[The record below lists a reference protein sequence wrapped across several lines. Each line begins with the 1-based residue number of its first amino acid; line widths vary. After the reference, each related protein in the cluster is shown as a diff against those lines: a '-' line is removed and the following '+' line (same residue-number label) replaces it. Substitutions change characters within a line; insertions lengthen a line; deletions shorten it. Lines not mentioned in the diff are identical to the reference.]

1 MDEARNE
8 RLERAT
14 AAWQQWCATLEQ
26 VGTAALANTLTDE
39 DIDFAEGLRH
49 LTRMARLTLAGGM
62 ENNDPLHPFFDR
74 SLGPTLK
81 MGGDNPAGLYLS
93 APINGTDTYRVA
105 GTRGSATW
113 ISFMAQRN
121 HGCFAAGLGVFG
133 DAIFTE
139 LETNDDGV
147 FELILSPDK
156 HSGNWIETD
165 RFSARL
171 MIRQFFGDWAD
182 VRPMDLTIENLSR
195 GDEAKALL
203 SLSAAVGDLA
213 RSAQSLQT
221 LLPAM
226 QSELAAKSDSINAF
240 ATDIGDA
247 TESYGGVPGGNAV
260 TMRWRLAA
268 DEALLATVRPPI
280 PCAYWDVQLG
290 NVWYESWDY
299 RHFLSGIVHTQAT
312 FNDDGSATIVLSE
325 RDPGTAN
332 WVQTCGHREG
342 HLAVRW
348 QLTDGQLPLPACTV
362 VKVDDVK
369 KITGLPPVSDGERR
383 AQYRALRAAA
393 ERRFRP

>member
-1 MDEARNE
+1 MDEARDE
-8 RLERAT
+8 RLARAT
-14 AAWQQWCATLEQ
+14 SAWQQWCATLEQ
-26 VGTAALANTLTDE
+26 VGTAALAKTITDE

-93 APINGTDTYRVA
+93 APINGTDTYRIM

-113 ISFMAQRN
+113 ISFMAQRS

-133 DAIFTE
+133 DSIFTE
-139 LETNDDGV
+139 LETNDDGS
-147 FELILSPDK
+147 FELTLSPEK
-156 HSGNWIETD
+156 HPGNWIETD

-171 MIRQFFGDWAD
+171 MVRQFFGDWGD

-195 GDEAKALL
+195 SDEPKAILG
-203 SLSAAVGDLA
+203 LSAAIDDLA

-226 QSELAAKSDSINAF
+226 QSELAAKGDSINTF
-240 ATDIGDA
+240 AIDIGDA

-268 DEALLATVRPPI
+268 DEALVATVRPPI

-312 FNDDGSATIVLSE
+312 LNDDGSATIVLSE

-348 QLTDGQLPLPACTV
+348 QLTDGQLPLPACRV
-362 VKVDDVK
+362 IKVDDVRT
-369 KITGLPPVSDGERR
+369 ITGLPPVSAGERR
-383 AQYRALRAAA
+383 AQYRALRAAT